1 MALGLN
7 HALLIGTLVRE
18 PDLRYTPAGLA
29 VLRLDLGGDDHL
41 HDEDGTLRS
50 RPWYQRA
57 TVFGAQ
63 AERIVDHV
71 RTGTPVWLEGHVE
84 QRSWETE
91 EGAVRTALDVIGRRV
106 EILGLGARDPDD
118 AFAVDARE
126 QPRLRDAVNRVRVI
140 GNLARDVEL
149 RRSDGGVALARF
161 AVAVRERNAGSRVR
175 GRGDAV
181 RHDAVRADAARLDE
195 DAKPH
200 FVEVRA
206 WRDVAL
212 AADGLAKGTPVYVD
226 GRLVTDAWTD
236 AEGSRRWATRVEA
249 LRIETIERLPR
260 SSEAASLPQL
270 GSTTVEE
277 PDAASGAATAG
288 TAPSGAAP
296 SVAATSGAEAGPP
309 F

>member
-1 MALGLN
+1 MSVGVN
-7 HALLIGTLVRE
+7 HDLLSGKLVRDPE
-18 PDLRYTPAGLA
+18 LRYTPAGLA

-57 TVFGAQ
+57 TVFGTQ

-91 EGAVRTALDVIGRRV
+91 EGAVRSALDVVGRRV

-118 AFAVDARE
+118 AFAVDARD

-149 RRSDGGVALARF
+149 RRSEGGVALARF
-161 AVAVRERNAGSRVR
+161 AVAVRERDGGSRGR
-175 GRGDAV
+175 GRGDSA
-181 RHDAVRADAARLDE
+181 RHDSARHDSARQDD

-212 AADGLAKGTPVYVD
+212 AADGLEKGTPVYVD

-236 AEGSRRWATRVEA
+236 GEGSRRWATRVEA

-260 SSEAASLPQL
+260 ASDAASLPGL
-270 GSTTVEE
+270 DASAGATIGEE
-277 PDAASGAATAG
+277 PDASAAA
-288 TAPSGAAP
+288 APSGAAP
-296 SVAATSGAEAGPP
+296 SGAAPSGVDAGPP

>member
-41 HDEDGTLRS
+41 YDEDGTLRT

-63 AERIVDHV
+63 AERVVDHV
-71 RTGTPVWLEGHVE
+71 RTGTPIWLEGHVE

-91 EGAVRTALDVIGRRV
+91 DGAVRSALDVVGRRV
-106 EILGLGARDPDD
+106 EVLGLGARDPDD
-118 AFAVDARE
+118 AFAVDARD

-149 RRSDGGVALARF
+149 RRSEAGVALARF
-161 AVAVRERNAGSRVR
+161 AVAVRERDARRHDRDR
-175 GRGDAV
+175 GRGDAAQ
-181 RHDAVRADAARLDE
+181 RDTARRDE
-195 DAKPH
+195 EPKPS

-206 WRDVAL
+206 WRDTAL
-212 AADGLAKGTPVYVD
+212 AADGLEKGTPVYVD

-236 AEGSRRWATRVEA
+236 GEGSRRWATRVEA
-249 LRIETIERLPR
+249 LRIETIERLSR
-260 SSEAASLPQL
+260 SSEGVSLQR
-270 GSTTVEE
+270 
-277 PDAASGAATAG
+277 SGTATAPETG
-288 TAPSGAAP
+288 TSIEAAP
-296 SVAATSGAEAGPP
+296 SGAEAGPP

>member
-41 HDEDGTLRS
+41 HDEDGTLRA

-63 AERIVDHV
+63 AERVVDHV
-71 RTGTPVWLEGHVE
+71 RTGTPIWLEGHVE

-91 EGAVRTALDVIGRRV
+91 EGAVRSALDVVGRRV
-106 EILGLGARDPDD
+106 EVLGLGARDPDD
-118 AFAVDARE
+118 AFAVDARD
-126 QPRLRDAVNRVRVI
+126 QPRLRDAVNRVRMI
-140 GNLARDVEL
+140 GNLVRDVEL
-149 RRSDGGVALARF
+149 RRSEAGVALARF
-161 AVAVRERNAGSRVR
+161 TVAVRERDSGRGER
-175 GRGDAV
+175 GRGETARRDAT
-181 RHDAVRADAARLDE
+181 RGDE
-195 DAKPH
+195 DTKPN

-206 WRDVAL
+206 WRDTAI
-212 AADGLAKGTPVYVD
+212 AADGLEKGTPVYLD

-236 AEGSRRWATRVEA
+236 GEGSRRWATRVEA
-249 LRIETIERLPR
+249 LRIETIERLSR
-260 SSEAASLPQL
+260 SSEVATLPR
-270 GSTTVEE
+270 SDPTTAEE
-277 PDAASGAATAG
+277 TGAALEA
-288 TAPSGAAP
+288 APSGAQ
-296 SVAATSGAEAGPP
+296 AGPP

>member
-41 HDEDGTLRS
+41 HDEDGTLRA

-57 TVFGAQ
+57 TVFGTQ

-71 RTGTPVWLEGHVE
+71 RTGTPIWLEGHVE
-84 QRSWETE
+84 QRSWETD
-91 EGAVRTALDVIGRRV
+91 EGAVRTALDVVGRRV

-118 AFAVDARE
+118 AFAVDARD
-126 QPRLRDAVNRVRVI
+126 QPRLRDAVNRVRLI

-149 RRSDGGVALARF
+149 RRSDAGVAWARF
-161 AVAVRERNAGSRVR
+161 AVAVRERDAGRR
-175 GRGDAV
+175 DHGRGDAAQRDV
-181 RHDAVRADAARLDE
+181 GRGADDAS
-195 DAKPH
+195 PH

-206 WRDVAL
+206 WREAAL
-212 AADGLAKGTPVYVD
+212 AADGLEKGTPVYVD

-236 AEGSRRWATRVEA
+236 GEGSRRWATRVEA
-249 LRIETIERLPR
+249 LRIETIERLSR
-260 SSEAASLPQL
+260 SSEVVALPR
-270 GSTTVEE
+270 SD
-277 PDAASGAATAG
+277 PATAG
-288 TAPSGAAP
+288 ETGASLEAAP
-296 SVAATSGAEAGPP
+296 TGAQAGPP

>member
-91 EGAVRTALDVIGRRV
+91 EGSVRSALDVVGRRV

-118 AFAVDARE
+118 AFAVDARD

-149 RRSDGGVALARF
+149 RRSEGGVALARF
-161 AVAVRERNAGSRVR
+161 AVAVREREVGSRDP
-175 GRGDAV
+175 GRGDA
-181 RHDAVRADAARLDE
+181 ARRDSSRRDPGRQDE

-206 WRDVAL
+206 WREVAI

-236 AEGSRRWATRVEA
+236 GEGSRRWATRVEA

-260 SSEAASLPQL
+260 SSEVASLPRPDP
-270 GSTTVEE
+270 STVEE
-277 PDAASGAATAG
+277 PDAASSAAPSG
-288 TAPSGAAP
+288 SAPSGAARAG
-296 SVAATSGAEAGPP
+296 VAPSGADAGPP

>member
-41 HDEDGTLRS
+41 HDEDGALRS

-91 EGAVRTALDVIGRRV
+91 EGAVRSALDVVGRRV

-118 AFAVDARE
+118 AFAVDARD

-149 RRSDGGVALARF
+149 RRSEGGVPLARF
-161 AVAVRERNAGSRVR
+161 AVAVRERDAGSRVR
-175 GRGDAV
+175 GGG
-181 RHDAVRADAARLDE
+181 DAARRDAARRDAARAEE

-212 AADGLAKGTPVYVD
+212 AADGLEKGTPVYVD

-236 AEGSRRWATRVEA
+236 GEGSRRWATRVEA

-260 SSEAASLPQL
+260 ASEAASLPQP
-270 GSTTVEE
+270 GPATVEE
-277 PDAASGAATAG
+277 TDPAAG
-288 TAPSGAAP
+288 TASSRTAP
-296 SVAATSGAEAGPP
+296 SSAASSGAEAGPP

>member
-91 EGAVRTALDVIGRRV
+91 EGAVRSALDVIGRRV

-118 AFAVDARE
+118 AFAVDARD

-149 RRSDGGVALARF
+149 RRSEGGVALARF
-161 AVAVRERNAGSRVR
+161 AVAVREREAGSRVR
-175 GRGDAV
+175 ARGTAARD
-181 RHDAVRADAARLDE
+181 DAARPDDE
-195 DAKPH
+195 ARPH

-212 AADGLAKGTPVYVD
+212 AADGLEKGTPVYVD

-236 AEGSRRWATRVEA
+236 GEGSRRWATRVEA

-260 SSEAASLPQL
+260 GAEAASLPDHEP
-270 GSTTVEE
+270 STVGE
-277 PDAASGAATAG
+277 PDAAAGAAT
-288 TAPSGAAP
+288 SGSAR
-296 SVAATSGAEAGPP
+296 SGAEAGPP

>member
-41 HDEDGTLRS
+41 HDEDGALRS

-91 EGAVRTALDVIGRRV
+91 EGAVRSALDVIGRRV

-118 AFAVDARE
+118 AFAVDARD

-149 RRSDGGVALARF
+149 RRSEGGVALARF
-161 AVAVRERNAGSRVR
+161 AVAVREREAGSRVR
-175 GRGDAV
+175 GRGPGA
-181 RHDAVRADAARLDE
+181 RDAAASPDDE
-195 DAKPH
+195 GRPH
-200 FVEVRA
+200 FVEARA

-212 AADGLAKGTPVYVD
+212 AADGLEKGTPVYVD

-236 AEGSRRWATRVEA
+236 GEGSRRWATRVEA

-260 SSEAASLPQL
+260 GAEAASLPEHEP
-270 GSTTVEE
+270 SSVEE
-277 PDAASGAATAG
+277 PG
-288 TAPSGAAP
+288 TAAGVASSGSAR
-296 SVAATSGAEAGPP
+296 SGAEAGPP